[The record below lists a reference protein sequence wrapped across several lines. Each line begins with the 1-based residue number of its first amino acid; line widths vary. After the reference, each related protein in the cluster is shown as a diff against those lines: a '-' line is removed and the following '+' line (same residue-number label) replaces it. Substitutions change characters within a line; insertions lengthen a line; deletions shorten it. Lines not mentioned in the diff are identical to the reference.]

1 MEKMPPPRI
10 ICLSSVYD
18 QHYHDLRGEK
28 VEHNLTT
35 PFRQT
40 LLRCL
45 ETASGR
51 EMIVLSSPPKAEE
64 RRQGRWLPAVET
76 KYSTHRQFFC
86 CNWDVPK
93 LRVPLSW
100 FFYARHVLRH
110 VHSGDLVVIDN
121 YEFIYIVA
129 ARLLALFRRVKFV
142 LIYLDGKH
150 LADRSWPRV
159 LSWLAETLG
168 RPILNGALLSNPALG
183 KRLVDAIPKEL
194 VPGFV
199 SNELPSG
206 PGTPDKE
213 VRFMYGGGLDHA
225 HGVDLLLESLNHLPE
240 QGWHLLIAGQG
251 PLAEQVIRLT
261 QDPRWRGR
269 VEHQYPPPP
278 EVFNRWLAEA
288 HVGLNCQR
296 TSDPLSSATFPSKVF
311 TYLSAGLPVISSKAG
326 GMEQVC
332 GNACFYYDE
341 ETPQALAAAMKAV
354 IENFAAVRQKLNP
367 SAVCKNYSLEAT
379 IARMQQMFKAIEAE
393 G

>member
-1 MEKMPPPRI
+1 MGKMPLPKI
-10 ICLSSVYD
+10 ICLSNIFD

-28 VEHNLTT
+28 VERCLTT

-51 EMIVLSSPPKAEE
+51 ETIVLSSPPKPEE
-64 RRQGRWLPAVET
+64 RRTAKWLAAVET
-76 KYSTHRQFFC
+76 KFSTHRQFFC

-93 LRVPLSW
+93 LRVPLAW

-110 VHSGDLVVIDN
+110 VRSGDLVVIDN
-121 YEFIYIVA
+121 YEFLYIVA
-129 ARLLALFRRVKFV
+129 ARLLALFRRVTFV
-142 LIYLDGKH
+142 LVYLDGKH
-150 LADRSWPRV
+150 LADRSWARV
-159 LSWLAETLG
+159 LSWLAEALG

-183 KRLVDAIPKEL
+183 KRLLDAIPKEL

-199 SNELPSG
+199 PNELPPG
-206 PGTPDKE
+206 PGVPDKE

-240 QGWHLLIAGQG
+240 QGWRLLIAGQG
-251 PLAEQVIRLT
+251 PLVGQVIRLT

-278 EVFNRWLAEA
+278 EIFNRWLAET

-296 TSDPLSSATFPSKVF
+296 ISDPLSSATFPSKVF
-311 TYLSAGLPVISSKAG
+311 TYLSAGLLVISSKAG

-332 GNACFYYDE
+332 GNACFYYEE
-341 ETPQALAAAMKAV
+341 ETPQALAAAMKEV
-354 IENFAAVRQKLNP
+354 IENFAAVRRKLNP
-367 SAVCKNYSLEAT
+367 SIVCKNYSLEAT
-379 IARMQQMFKAIEAE
+379 IARIQQMLKTI
-393 G
+393 GVDR